1 MKRKLP
7 ALLCALA
14 LILSLAGCVISTPD
28 TVGTIGDVEITSGL
42 YLLAQYNA
50 YQSAANLASSDQDAA
65 NVKSFLKETI
75 TTDPARGETA
85 TVSDYIADQTQ
96 KNLDLYAAVESRFDE
111 LGGQLT
117 AAEESQADSYASQL
131 KALYAAVES
140 RFAELGGQLTEAEE
154 SQADSYASQLMDQYA
169 DTYKANGIGLE
180 TLKRF
185 ERILLKSNDL
195 LELVYGQNGETPV
208 SDADLTSHLETS
220 MYELAYYTVPLYNT
234 STYAFA
240 DDDQKAELL
249 SLAQAAVDSYNAT
262 APDDAASQFAAFN
275 AAASNALS
283 GIYAVLDSTVP
294 DDSTTSLQTELLG
307 NSTLDSTFTAEG
319 SADAIRALH
328 CGAAVAVQYSS
339 LSLIMAVRLDPLD
352 GSSLDAVRSQVLS
365 DLKSDELADA
375 LADYGASM
383 EHHLDAPAMNK
394 LPASKIEPAS
404 SSNR

>member
-1 MKRKLP
+1 MKKKLP

-28 TVGTIGDVEITSGL
+28 TVGTIGDMEITSGL

-75 TTDPARGETA
+75 TTDPDSGETA
-85 TVSDYIADQTQ
+85 TVSDYVADQTQ
-96 KNLDLYAAVESRFDE
+96 KNLELYAAVESRFD
-111 LGGQLT
+111 
-117 AAEESQADSYASQL
+117 
-131 KALYAAVES
+131 
-140 RFAELGGQLTEAEE
+140 ELGGQLTEAEE

-169 DTYKANGIGLE
+169 DAYKANGIGLE

-195 LELVYGQNGETPV
+195 LELVYGQNGEAPV

-220 MYELAYYTVPLYNT
+220 MYELAYYAIPLYNT

-240 DDDQKAELL
+240 DDDQKAEML
-249 SLAQAAVDSYNAT
+249 SLAQAAVDSYNAA
-262 APDDAASQFAAFN
+262 APDDAAAQFAAFN

-307 NSTLDSTFTAEG
+307 SSTLDSAFTAEG

-328 CGAAVAVQYSS
+328 CGDAVAVQYSS

-375 LADYGASM
+375 LANYGASM

>member
-28 TVGTIGDVEITSGL
+28 TVGTIGGVEITSGL

-50 YQSAANLASSDQDAA
+50 YQSAANLAPSDQDAA

-75 TTDPARGETA
+75 TTDPDSGETA
-85 TVSDYIADQTQ
+85 TVSDYVADQTQ
-96 KNLDLYAAVESRFDE
+96 KNLDLYAAVESRFD
-111 LGGQLT
+111 
-117 AAEESQADSYASQL
+117 
-131 KALYAAVES
+131 
-140 RFAELGGQLTEAEE
+140 ELGGQLTEAEE

-195 LELVYGQNGETPV
+195 LELVYGQNGENPV

-220 MYELAYYTVPLYNT
+220 MYELAYYAIPLYNT

-240 DDDQKAELL
+240 DDDQKAEML

-262 APDDAASQFAAFN
+262 APDDAAAQFAAFN

-294 DDSTTSLQTELLG
+294 ADSTTSLQTELLG
-307 NSTLDSTFTAEG
+307 NSTLDSTFTTEG

-328 CGAAVAVQYSS
+328 CGDAVAVQYSS

-394 LPASKIEPAS
+394 LPASKVEPAS